1 MTLNYSLEVEHDNRH
16 KTLWMPTS
24 CPMGVLDVL
33 CLDDEGNMSPS
44 FRQMMCCV
52 PKGRAIVLSGF
63 YGKTESSCCFEN
75 GWGLSSHDSERLV
88 AQIGDNNL
96 PTLSDRSLSLLENM
110 IQKHMKSTYEE
121 LQKCVLNMVP
131 TRRQLLLVFRTTML
145 ESDYDV
151 DQLNNLYWEVTRATK
166 ANDNEV
172 SRST

>member
-1 MTLNYSLEVEHDNRH
+1 MTLNYSLDANNDTRH

-24 CPMGVLDVL
+24 CPMGVMDVL
-33 CLDDEGNMSPS
+33 CLDDEDDMSPS
-44 FRQMMCCV
+44 FRRMKCCV

-63 YGKTESSCCFEN
+63 YGETESSSCFDD

-110 IQKHMKSTYEE
+110 IRKHMKSTYEE

>member
-1 MTLNYSLEVEHDNRH
+1 
-16 KTLWMPTS
+16 
-24 CPMGVLDVL
+24 
-33 CLDDEGNMSPS
+33 MSPS
-44 FRQMMCCV
+44 FRRMKCCV

-63 YGKTESSCCFEN
+63 YGETESSSCFN
-75 GWGLSSHDSERLV
+75 DDDGWGLSSHDSQRLV

-110 IQKHMKSTYEE
+110 IRKHMKSTYEE

-151 DQLNNLYWEVTRATK
+151 DQLNILYWEVTRATK
-166 ANDNEV
+166 ANNNEV

>member
-1 MTLNYSLEVEHDNRH
+1 
-16 KTLWMPTS
+16 
-24 CPMGVLDVL
+24 
-33 CLDDEGNMSPS
+33 MSPS
-44 FRQMMCCV
+44 FRRMKCCV

-63 YGKTESSCCFEN
+63 YGETESSCIFDD

-110 IQKHMKSTYEE
+110 IRKHMRSTYEE

-145 ESDYDV
+145 DHDYDV
-151 DQLNNLYWEVTRATK
+151 DQLNKLYWEVTRVTK
-166 ANDNEV
+166 RNNNEV